1 MASDVDA
8 NVGRGFASVVVAV
21 AVAVVETEAETGTG
35 TDTEADA
42 DADAIVVV
50 DAVDGIDAEVGDVF
64 GLAPKLTAINKTIKQ

>member
-8 NVGRGFASVVVAV
+8 NVGRGFASVVVVV
-21 AVAVVETEAETGTG
+21 AVETETETDTG

>member
-8 NVGRGFASVVVAV
+8 NVGRGFASVVVVV
-21 AVAVVETEAETGTG
+21 AVETETETDTG

-50 DAVDGIDAEVGDVF
+50 DAVDGIDAEVGDGF